1 MPQRKRLNTLI
12 PLETLSD
19 QPVRRGIMAGFNGL
33 LERILSIDKIRSIY
47 DAIPECS
54 DPFQFLEYTL
64 DRLHIDRTL
73 DEEARRAIPSSGPAI
88 VVSNHPFGGVDG
100 MILAS
105 ALSSVRRD
113 IKILVNYFLE
123 SIEELNPLFFP
134 VDPFSH
140 KGAASRNIGTIRK
153 ALRWVKTGGM
163 LVVLPAGE
171 VSHFSLKRRK
181 VEDPAWNA
189 TVGRL
194 AQLTEAPVLPVY
206 FRGRNSALF
215 QIAGLAHPR
224 LRTVMLPRETLK
236 KGGSQVEFKIGRL
249 IPYKTLSRFQ
259 DASKLTEYL
268 RFRTYLLGTA
278 EETARP
284 GRHASGRQGH
294 SRRMDPVARP
304 VDPSSVAREVDR
316 LPPLQRLIEGPEF
329 SVYYARASQI
339 PMTLREIGRLREETF
354 RPIGEGTGNAIDL
367 DRFDN
372 IYTHLFVWNRPEEEL
387 VGAYRLG
394 PTAEILPRHGKKGLY
409 TYTLFNYRS
418 RLLDRIGPALELGRT
433 FVRES
438 YQRDYSPLLLLWKG
452 IGQYIALHPYY
463 RSVFGA
469 VSISNDYRQ
478 FSRQLM
484 AAFLRVNNF
493 SADLSKMI
501 RPRRPLGKN
510 RAISLIK
517 EKEDLHQ
524 NDLNEISSWISDIEG
539 DGKGVPIL
547 LKQYLKLGGKVLC
560 FNVDQEFGDALDG
573 LIVVDLT
580 LTDPKLLRRYMGT
593 EGLHSFLDYHSAP
606 SVRPA
611 KIAGRFFR
619 SSADAFKRNSLEPGL
634 QSLSC

>member
-1 MPQRKRLNTLI
+1 MSQEKSLNSLI
-12 PLETLSD
+12 SLKALND
-19 QPVRRGIMAGFNGL
+19 QPLKHGIMRRFNSL
-33 LERILSIDKIRSIY
+33 LERVLSVDRIRSIY
-47 DAIPECS
+47 DAAPEHG
-54 DPFQFLEYTL
+54 DPFEFLECIL
-64 DRLHIDRTL
+64 DRMHIDRAL
-73 DEEARRAIPSSGPAI
+73 DEEAHRAIPTAGPAI
-88 VVSNHPFGGVDG
+88 VVSNHPFGGIDG

-113 IKILVNYFLE
+113 IRILVNYFLE
-123 SIEELNPLFFP
+123 KIEALNPLFFP
-134 VDPFSH
+134 VDPFNR
-140 KGAASRNIGTIRK
+140 KGSASRNIGAIRK
-153 ALRWVKTGGM
+153 AIRWVKAGGM

-171 VSHFSLKRRK
+171 VSHLSLKRRR
-181 VEDPAWNA
+181 VEDPAWHD

-194 AQLTEAPVLPVY
+194 VQLTEAPVLPV
-206 FRGRNSALF
+206 FFKGRNSALF

-224 LRTVMLPRETLK
+224 LRTAMLPRETLK
-236 KGGSQVEFKIGRL
+236 KEGSQVAFKIGRL
-249 IPYKTLSRFQ
+249 IPHKTLCRFQ
-259 DASKLTEYL
+259 DAVKLTEYL

-284 GRHASGRQGH
+284 GRHPETRQGAP
-294 SRRMDPVARP
+294 RRMEPIARP
-304 VDPSSVAREVDR
+304 VEPSLVIREVNR
-316 LPPLQRLIEGPEF
+316 LPQMQRLIEGPEF
-329 SVYYARASQI
+329 SVYYARAGQI

-354 RPIGEGTGNAIDL
+354 RPIGEGTGNALDL

-372 IYTHLFVWNRPEEEL
+372 IYIHLFVWNHQKKEL
-387 VGAYRLG
+387 VGAYRIG

-438 YQRDYSPLLLLWKG
+438 YQRNYSPLLLLWKG
-452 IGQYIALHPYY
+452 IGQYVALHPYY
-463 RSVFGA
+463 RSLFGA
-469 VSISNDYRQ
+469 VSISNDYRH

-510 RAISLIK
+510 RVISLIK

-524 NDLNEISSWISDIEG
+524 NDLNEISSWVSEIEE

-573 LIVVDLT
+573 LMVVDLT
-580 LTDPKLLRRYMGT
+580 RTDPKVLRRYMGT
-593 EGLHSFLDYHSAP
+593 EGFRGFADYQSASIGDP
-606 SVRPA
+606 SCL
-611 KIAGRFFR
+611 GDR
-619 SSADAFKRNSLEPGL
+619 SI
-634 QSLSC
+634 LSHGEG